1 MFFYKCIPLSYIFE
15 KALVTVPV
23 WDSPVF
29 LFTGDE
35 LSKKKRKGGTGLSC
49 CMVFIATHRDAKGRR
64 MDASLS

>member
-35 LSKKKRKGGTGLSC
+35 LSKKKKE
-49 CMVFIATHRDAKGRR
+49 GRYR
-64 MDASLS
+64 AELLQWFL